1 MRIDTIYLDFA
12 KAFDKVD
19 HNILLKKMIDHKIKG
34 KVGMWIKNFLQDRKY
49 RVVANGVMSE
59 EQEVI
64 SGVPQGTVLAS
75 ILFIIMISDID
86 EELRNSISRL
96 FADDTKISAK
106 IRTHEDTK
114 LLQKDLD
121 KVCRWADDNLMEFN
135 EKKFEA
141 MSHGDTEGVVAGV
154 HKTGLHNGKR
164 AFTEQ
169 TKLYGNETPPMVWI
183 VHYRG
188 SPHSIMHARS
198 CQAVH
203 SEGRSTIT
211 LA

>member
-49 RVVANGVMSE
+49 RVVANGVISE

-86 EELRNSISRL
+86 EGLRNSISRL

-106 IRTHEDTK
+106 IRTHEDIQ

-121 KVCRWADDNLMEFN
+121 RVYKWADDNLMEFN
-135 EKKFEA
+135 EKKFEKIC
-141 MSHGDTEGVVAGV
+141 HGDTEGVIAGV
-154 HKTGLHNGKR
+154 YNTKSGEEIHEKQGK
-164 AFTEQ
+164 
-169 TKLYGNETPPMVWI
+169 
-183 VHYRG
+183 
-188 SPHSIMHARS
+188 
-198 CQAVH
+198 
-203 SEGRSTIT
+203 
-211 LA
+211 LAQW